1 MSLKF
6 DGDYY
11 AKATDAGPRVPPSF
25 PSDSFIQNYDNIIWD
40 KENVNESTQ
49 RKSEED
55 SDADCKR

>member
-25 PSDSFIQNYDNIIWD
+25 PSSAYKKNYDNIQWD
-40 KENVNESTQ
+40 KDDSTHE
-49 RKSEED
+49 KKKE
-55 SDADCKR
+55 KP

>member
-25 PSDSFIQNYDNIIWD
+25 PSSKYRRNYDSIKWNSASNQ
-40 KENVNESTQ
+40 KEEE
-49 RKSEED
+49 RKN
-55 SDADCKR
+55 KQ